1 MSNFNFVKAVRQI
14 SMPPTTKLVA
24 ITLAT
29 YADYETGE
37 CYPSIQTL
45 MDDTGLSNRAVGL
58 HIKHIENL
66 GILVVDRSNGRRSYY
81 RFDVEILSK
90 AVTQGHSSD
99 NKSSDSDNNTS
110 DSDDSEP
117 VTLTQQ
123 PVTLVQKAVT
133 QGHSSDNKSSDSDN
147 NTSDSDDSEP
157 VTLTQQPVTLVQK
170 AVTQG
175 HTNYQEQPI
184 ERSSNTHEE
193 KISQPPVQ
201 FVQYH
206 NFDLAKISVIELGQ
220 KYSTLKSDFIELS
233 KPRHPD
239 LDQHDLENLFDE
251 FGDWFASPNDYGKQ
265 SFKTAQKW
273 AVAFLTWVNNN
284 KHKLI
289 NRKAKNNVTEQSG
302 RNKPI
307 QTPSAYQAKQEN
319 VNRWLRYGQKVREE
333 QHQESSFIDVVPE
346 PPKNFLIEEVGHA

>member
-1 MSNFNFVKAVRQI
+1 MSSFNLVKAVRQI

-99 NKSSDSDNNTS
+99 N
-110 DSDDSEP
+110 E
-117 VTLTQQ
+117 
-123 PVTLVQKAVT
+123 
-133 QGHSSDNKSSDSDN
+133 SSDSDN

-184 ERSSNTHEE
+184 EQPIERSSNTHEE
-193 KISQPPVQ
+193 KISQPPAQ

-265 SFKTAQKW
+265 SSKTAQKW

-284 KHKLI
+284 KQKLI
-289 NRKAKNNVTEQSG
+289 NRKAENSVTEQSG

-333 QHQESSFIDVVPE
+333 QHQESSIIDVVPE
-346 PPKNFLIEEVGHA
+346 PPKSFLIEEVGHA

>member
-45 MDDTGLSNRAVGL
+45 MDDTGLSNRVVCQ
-58 HIKHIENL
+58 HIKNIEKM
-66 GILVVDRSNGRRSYY
+66 GILVADRSNGRRSYY

-99 NKSSDSDNNTS
+99 NESSDSDNNTS
-110 DSDDSEP
+110 DSDDIEP
-117 VTLTQQ
+117 VTFMQQ

-133 QGHSSDNKSSDSDN
+133 QS
-147 NTSDSDDSEP
+147 
-157 VTLTQQPVTLVQK
+157 
-170 AVTQG
+170 
-175 HTNYQEQPI
+175 HTNYQEQPIEQPI

-273 AVAFLTWVNNN
+273 AVAFLTLVNNN

-289 NRKAKNNVTEQSG
+289 NRKAKNSVTEQSG

-333 QHQESSFIDVVPE
+333 QHQESSIIDVVPE

>member
-1 MSNFNFVKAVRQI
+1 MKPLDMRGQRDYMSSFNFVKAVRQI

-99 NKSSDSDNNTS
+99 NESSDSDNNTS
-110 DSDDSEP
+110 DSDDIEP
-117 VTLTQQ
+117 VTFMQQ

-133 QGHSSDNKSSDSDN
+133 QS
-147 NTSDSDDSEP
+147 
-157 VTLTQQPVTLVQK
+157 
-170 AVTQG
+170 
-175 HTNYQEQPI
+175 HTNYQEQPIEQPI

-289 NRKAKNNVTEQSG
+289 NRKEKNNVTEQSG

-333 QHQESSFIDVVPE
+333 QHQESSIIDVVPE
-346 PPKNFLIEEVGHA
+346 PPKSFLIEEVGHA

>member
-1 MSNFNFVKAVRQI
+1 MSYAITDQVRKLKVGNPTAKAVLLRLADYANDRGECFP
-14 SMPPTTKLVA
+14 S
-24 ITLAT
+24 ITLI
-29 YADYETGE
+29 ADETE
-37 CYPSIQTL
+37 FSVRAIKTAIDLLEEVKIIQ
-45 MDDTGLSNRAVGL
+45 
-58 HIKHIENL
+58 
-66 GILVVDRSNGRRSYY
+66 VDRSNGRHNRYKITPES
-81 RFDVEILSK
+81 FTPKTKKQS
-90 AVTQGHSSD
+90 
-99 NKSSDSDNNTS
+99 KSSGEKSTNQCNTFTS
-110 DSDDSEP
+110 AGDAPVQEVHVTSAGDAPEP
-117 VTLTQQ
+117 VQE
-123 PVTLVQKAVT
+123 V
-133 QGHSSDNKSSDSDN
+133 
-147 NTSDSDDSEP
+147 
-157 VTLTQQPVTLVQK
+157 
-170 AVTQG
+170 
-175 HTNYQEQPI
+175 HTNHHITTNNHQLS
-184 ERSSNTHEE
+184 SSNTHEG
-193 KISQPPVQ
+193 KNSQPPAQ

-206 NFDLAKISVIELGQ
+206 NFDLTKISVIELGQ

-333 QHQESSFIDVVPE
+333 QHQESSIIDVVPE
-346 PPKNFLIEEVGHA
+346 PPKSFLIEEVGHA

>member
-37 CYPSIQTL
+37 CFPSIQTL

-81 RFDVEILSK
+81 RFDVEGLTK

-99 NKSSDSDNNTS
+99 N
-110 DSDDSEP
+110 E
-117 VTLTQQ
+117 
-123 PVTLVQKAVT
+123 
-133 QGHSSDNKSSDSDN
+133 SSDSDN

-175 HTNYQEQPI
+175 HTNYQEQPIEQPI

-289 NRKAKNNVTEQSG
+289 NRKAKNSVTEQSG

-333 QHQESSFIDVVPE
+333 QHQESSIIDVVPE

>member
-81 RFDVEILSK
+81 RFDVEILTK
-90 AVTQGHSSD
+90 AVTQGHC
-99 NKSSDSDNNTS
+99 
-110 DSDDSEP
+110 
-117 VTLTQQ
+117 
-123 PVTLVQKAVT
+123 
-133 QGHSSDNKSSDSDN
+133 SDNKSSDSDN

-184 ERSSNTHEE
+184 EQPIERSSNTHEE
-193 KISQPPVQ
+193 KISPPPVQ

-289 NRKAKNNVTEQSG
+289 NRKAKNSVTEQSG

-346 PPKNFLIEEVGHA
+346 PPKSFLIEEVGHA

>member
-1 MSNFNFVKAVRQI
+1 MRGQRDYMSSFNFVKAVRQI

-81 RFDVEILSK
+81 RFDVESLTK
-90 AVTQGHSSD
+90 AVTQGHSSE
-99 NKSSDSDNNTS
+99 NESSDSDNNTS
-110 DSDDSEP
+110 DS
-117 VTLTQQ
+117 
-123 PVTLVQKAVT
+123 
-133 QGHSSDNKSSDSDN
+133 N
-147 NTSDSDDSEP
+147 DSEP

-175 HTNYQEQPI
+175 HTNYQEQPIEQPI

-289 NRKAKNNVTEQSG
+289 NRKEKNNVTEQSG

>member
-58 HIKHIENL
+58 HIKHIESL

-81 RFDVEILSK
+81 RFDMENLTK

-99 NKSSDSDNNTS
+99 NESSDSGDNTS
-110 DSDDSEP
+110 DSDDSE
-117 VTLTQQ
+117 
-123 PVTLVQKAVT
+123 A
-133 QGHSSDNKSSDSDN
+133 
-147 NTSDSDDSEP
+147 

-184 ERSSNTHEE
+184 EQPIERSSNTHDE
-193 KISQPPVQ
+193 KNSQPTVQ

-206 NFDLAKISVIELGQ
+206 NFDLAKISVIELDQ
-220 KYSTLKSDFIELS
+220 KYPTLKSDFIELS

-251 FGDWFASPNDYGKQ
+251 FGNWFASSNDYGKQ

-273 AVAFLTWVNNN
+273 AVAFLTWINNN

-289 NRKAKNNVTEQSG
+289 NRKAKSNVTEQSG

-307 QTPSAYQAKQEN
+307 QTPSAYQTKQEN

-333 QHQESSFIDVVPE
+333 QQQESSIIDVVPE

>member
-37 CYPSIQTL
+37 CFPSIQTL

-66 GILVVDRSNGRRSYY
+66 GILIVDRTNGRRSYY
-81 RFDVEILSK
+81 RFDVESLTK

-99 NKSSDSDNNTS
+99 NESSDSDNNTS
-110 DSDDSEP
+110 DSGDS
-117 VTLTQQ
+117 
-123 PVTLVQKAVT
+123 
-133 QGHSSDNKSSDSDN
+133 G
-147 NTSDSDDSEP
+147 P

-175 HTNYQEQPI
+175 HTNYQEQPIEQPI

-206 NFDLAKISVIELGQ
+206 NFDLAKVSVIELGQ
-220 KYSTLKSDFIELS
+220 KYPTLKSDFIELS
-233 KPRHPD
+233 KPRHTD
-239 LDQHDLENLFDE
+239 LDQHELENLLDE
-251 FGDWFASPNDYGKQ
+251 FGDWFASLNDCGKQ
-265 SFKTAQKW
+265 STKTAQKW

-284 KHKLI
+284 KHKI
-289 NRKAKNNVTEQSG
+289 IARRAKLTVSDQLG
-302 RNKPI
+302 LKPQAI
-307 QTPSAYQAKQEN
+307 AQPSAYQAKQEN

-333 QHQESSFIDVVPE
+333 QHQESSMIDVVPE

>member
-1 MSNFNFVKAVRQI
+1 MRGQRDYMSSFNFVKAVRQI

-99 NKSSDSDNNTS
+99 NESSDSDNNTS
-110 DSDDSEP
+110 DSDDIEP
-117 VTLTQQ
+117 VTFM
-123 PVTLVQKAVT
+123 
-133 QGHSSDNKSSDSDN
+133 
-147 NTSDSDDSEP
+147 
-157 VTLTQQPVTLVQK
+157 QQPVTLVQK

-175 HTNYQEQPI
+175 HTNYQEQPIEQPI

-289 NRKAKNNVTEQSG
+289 NRKAKNSVTEQSG

-333 QHQESSFIDVVPE
+333 QHQESSIIDVVPE

>member
-90 AVTQGHSSD
+90 AVTQGHSSE
-99 NKSSDSDNNTS
+99 N
-110 DSDDSEP
+110 E
-117 VTLTQQ
+117 
-123 PVTLVQKAVT
+123 
-133 QGHSSDNKSSDSDN
+133 SSDSDN

-175 HTNYQEQPI
+175 HTNYQEQPIEQPI

-289 NRKAKNNVTEQSG
+289 NRKAKNSVTEQSG

-333 QHQESSFIDVVPE
+333 QHQESSIIDVVPE
-346 PPKNFLIEEVGHA
+346 PPKSFLIEEVGHA

>member
-99 NKSSDSDNNTS
+99 N
-110 DSDDSEP
+110 E
-117 VTLTQQ
+117 
-123 PVTLVQKAVT
+123 
-133 QGHSSDNKSSDSDN
+133 SSDSDN

-175 HTNYQEQPI
+175 HTNYQEQPIEQPI

-289 NRKAKNNVTEQSG
+289 NRKEKNNVTEQSG

>member
-37 CYPSIQTL
+37 CFPSIQTL

-99 NKSSDSDNNTS
+99 N
-110 DSDDSEP
+110 E
-117 VTLTQQ
+117 
-123 PVTLVQKAVT
+123 
-133 QGHSSDNKSSDSDN
+133 SSDSDN

-184 ERSSNTHEE
+184 EQPIERSSNTHEE
-193 KISQPPVQ
+193 KISQPPAQ

-220 KYSTLKSDFIELS
+220 KYPTLKSDFIELS
-233 KPRHPD
+233 KLRHPD
-239 LDQHDLENLFDE
+239 LDRHDLENLFDE
-251 FGDWFASPNDYGKQ
+251 FGNWFASSNDFGKQ
-265 SFKTAQKW
+265 SCKTAQKW
-273 AVAFLTWVNNN
+273 AVSWLTWVNNN
-284 KHKLI
+284 KHKI
-289 NRKAKNNVTEQSG
+289 IDRKEKSTTNEQ
-302 RNKPI
+302 PI
-307 QTPSAYQAKQEN
+307 RYQCKQSQLAERSQQTTKFLQ
-319 VNRWLRYGQKVREE
+319 
-333 QHQESSFIDVVPE
+333 QHGVIPTSPFFDDVIEVVPDN
-346 PPKNFLIEEVGHA
+346 PKFQMIEEVGHA

>member
-1 MSNFNFVKAVRQI
+1 MSSFNFVKAVRQI

-99 NKSSDSDNNTS
+99 N
-110 DSDDSEP
+110 E
-117 VTLTQQ
+117 
-123 PVTLVQKAVT
+123 
-133 QGHSSDNKSSDSDN
+133 SSDSDN

-184 ERSSNTHEE
+184 EQPIERSSNTHEG
-193 KISQPPVQ
+193 KNSQPPAQ

-333 QHQESSFIDVVPE
+333 QQESSIIDVVPE
-346 PPKNFLIEEVGHA
+346 PPKSFLIEEVGHA

>member
-37 CYPSIQTL
+37 CFPSIQTL

-90 AVTQGHSSD
+90 AVTQGHY
-99 NKSSDSDNNTS
+99 
-110 DSDDSEP
+110 
-117 VTLTQQ
+117 
-123 PVTLVQKAVT
+123 
-133 QGHSSDNKSSDSDN
+133 SDNKSSDSDN

-184 ERSSNTHEE
+184 EQPIERSSNTHEE
-193 KISQPPVQ
+193 KISQPPAQ

-289 NRKAKNNVTEQSG
+289 NRKAKNSVTEQSG

-333 QHQESSFIDVVPE
+333 QHQESSIIDVVPE
-346 PPKNFLIEEVGHA
+346 PPKSFLIEEVGHA

>member
-1 MSNFNFVKAVRQI
+1 MSSFNFVKAVRQI

-45 MDDTGLSNRAVGL
+45 MDDTGLSNRVVCQ
-58 HIKHIENL
+58 HIKNIEKM
-66 GILVVDRSNGRRSYY
+66 GILVADRSNGRRSYY
-81 RFDVEILSK
+81 LFDVEILSK

-99 NKSSDSDNNTS
+99 NESSDSDNNTS
-110 DSDDSEP
+110 DSDDIEP
-117 VTLTQQ
+117 VTFMQQ

-133 QGHSSDNKSSDSDN
+133 QS
-147 NTSDSDDSEP
+147 
-157 VTLTQQPVTLVQK
+157 
-170 AVTQG
+170 
-175 HTNYQEQPI
+175 HTNYQEQPIEQPI

-289 NRKAKNNVTEQSG
+289 NRKEKNNVTEQSG

-333 QHQESSFIDVVPE
+333 QHQESSIIDVVPE
-346 PPKNFLIEEVGHA
+346 PPKNFLIEEVSHA

>member
-1 MSNFNFVKAVRQI
+1 MSSFNFVKAVRQI

-99 NKSSDSDNNTS
+99 NESSDSY
-110 DSDDSEP
+110 
-117 VTLTQQ
+117 
-123 PVTLVQKAVT
+123 
-133 QGHSSDNKSSDSDN
+133 N

-184 ERSSNTHEE
+184 EQPIERSSNTHEE
-193 KISQPPVQ
+193 KISQPSAQ

-206 NFDLAKISVIELGQ
+206 NFDLAKISVIELDQ
-220 KYSTLKSDFIELS
+220 KYPTLKSDFIELS

-307 QTPSAYQAKQEN
+307 QTPSAHQAKQEN

-333 QHQESSFIDVVPE
+333 QHQESSIIDVVPE

>member
-1 MSNFNFVKAVRQI
+1 MNSFNFVKAVRQI

-99 NKSSDSDNNTS
+99 N
-110 DSDDSEP
+110 E
-117 VTLTQQ
+117 
-123 PVTLVQKAVT
+123 
-133 QGHSSDNKSSDSDN
+133 SSDSDN

-184 ERSSNTHEE
+184 EQPIERSSNTHEE

-206 NFDLAKISVIELGQ
+206 NFDLAKISVIELCQ
-220 KYSTLKSDFIELS
+220 KYPTLKSDFIELS
-233 KPRHPD
+233 QPRHPD

-251 FGDWFASPNDYGKQ
+251 FGDWFASPNAHGKQ
-265 SFKTAQKW
+265 SSKTAQKW

-284 KHKLI
+284 KHKSI
-289 NRKAKNNVTEQSG
+289 NRKAKNAVTEQSG
-302 RNKPI
+302 RNRPI
-307 QTPSAYQAKQEN
+307 QIPSAYQAKQEN
-319 VNRWLRYGQKVREE
+319 VNRWLRYGQKVRE
-333 QHQESSFIDVVPE
+333 QQQESSVIDVVPE
-346 PPKNFLIEEVGHA
+346 PPKRFLIEEVGHA

>member
-14 SMPPTTKLVA
+14 PMPPTTKLVA

-45 MDDTGLSNRAVGL
+45 MDDTGLSNRVVGL

-90 AVTQGHSSD
+90 AVMQGHSSD
-99 NKSSDSDNNTS
+99 N
-110 DSDDSEP
+110 E
-117 VTLTQQ
+117 
-123 PVTLVQKAVT
+123 
-133 QGHSSDNKSSDSDN
+133 SSDSDN

-184 ERSSNTHEE
+184 EQPIERSSNTHEE
-193 KISQPPVQ
+193 KISQPPAQ

-333 QHQESSFIDVVPE
+333 QHQESSIIDVVPE
-346 PPKNFLIEEVGHA
+346 SPKSFLIEEVGHA

>member
-37 CYPSIQTL
+37 CFPSIQTL

-81 RFDVEILSK
+81 RFDVESLTK
-90 AVTQGHSSD
+90 AVTQGHY
-99 NKSSDSDNNTS
+99 
-110 DSDDSEP
+110 
-117 VTLTQQ
+117 
-123 PVTLVQKAVT
+123 
-133 QGHSSDNKSSDSDN
+133 SDNKSSDSDN

-184 ERSSNTHEE
+184 EQPIERSSNTHEE
-193 KISQPPVQ
+193 KISQPPAQ

-289 NRKAKNNVTEQSG
+289 NRKAKNSVTEQSG

-333 QHQESSFIDVVPE
+333 QQHQESSIIDVVPE

>member
-1 MSNFNFVKAVRQI
+1 MRGQRDYMSSFNFVKAVRQI

-99 NKSSDSDNNTS
+99 NESSDSDNNTS
-110 DSDDSEP
+110 DSDDIEP
-117 VTLTQQ
+117 VTFMQQ

-133 QGHSSDNKSSDSDN
+133 QS
-147 NTSDSDDSEP
+147 
-157 VTLTQQPVTLVQK
+157 
-170 AVTQG
+170 
-175 HTNYQEQPI
+175 HTNYQEQPIEQPI

-289 NRKAKNNVTEQSG
+289 NRKAKNSVTEQSG

>member
-1 MSNFNFVKAVRQI
+1 MSSFNFVKAVRQI

-99 NKSSDSDNNTS
+99 NESSDSDNNTS
-110 DSDDSEP
+110 DSDDIEP
-117 VTLTQQ
+117 VTFMQQ

-133 QGHSSDNKSSDSDN
+133 QS
-147 NTSDSDDSEP
+147 
-157 VTLTQQPVTLVQK
+157 
-170 AVTQG
+170 
-175 HTNYQEQPI
+175 HTNYQEQPIEQPI

-289 NRKAKNNVTEQSG
+289 NRKEKNNVTEQSG

>member
-45 MDDTGLSNRAVGL
+45 MDDTGLSNRVVCQ
-58 HIKHIENL
+58 HIKNIEKM
-66 GILVVDRSNGRRSYY
+66 GILVADRSNGRRSYY

-99 NKSSDSDNNTS
+99 N
-110 DSDDSEP
+110 E
-117 VTLTQQ
+117 
-123 PVTLVQKAVT
+123 
-133 QGHSSDNKSSDSDN
+133 SSDSDN

-184 ERSSNTHEE
+184 EQPIERSSNTHEE
-193 KISQPPVQ
+193 KISLPPAQ

-333 QHQESSFIDVVPE
+333 QHQESSIIDVVPE
-346 PPKNFLIEEVGHA
+346 PPKSFLIEEVGHA

>member
-1 MSNFNFVKAVRQI
+1 MSSFNFVKAVRQI

-99 NKSSDSDNNTS
+99 N
-110 DSDDSEP
+110 E
-117 VTLTQQ
+117 
-123 PVTLVQKAVT
+123 
-133 QGHSSDNKSSDSDN
+133 SSDSDN

-184 ERSSNTHEE
+184 EQPIERSSNTHEE
-193 KISQPPVQ
+193 KISQPPAQ

>member
-1 MSNFNFVKAVRQI
+1 MVAVKPLDMRGQRDYMSSFNFVKAVRQI

-45 MDDTGLSNRAVGL
+45 MDDTGLSNRVVCQ
-58 HIKHIENL
+58 HIKNIEKM
-66 GILVVDRSNGRRSYY
+66 GILVADRSNGRRSYY

-110 DSDDSEP
+110 DSDDIEP
-117 VTLTQQ
+117 VTFMQQ

-133 QGHSSDNKSSDSDN
+133 QS
-147 NTSDSDDSEP
+147 
-157 VTLTQQPVTLVQK
+157 
-170 AVTQG
+170 
-175 HTNYQEQPI
+175 HTNYQEQPIEQPI

-220 KYSTLKSDFIELS
+220 KYSTLKSGFIELS

-273 AVAFLTWVNNN
+273 AVAFLT
-284 KHKLI
+284 
-289 NRKAKNNVTEQSG
+289 
-302 RNKPI
+302 
-307 QTPSAYQAKQEN
+307 
-319 VNRWLRYGQKVREE
+319 
-333 QHQESSFIDVVPE
+333 
-346 PPKNFLIEEVGHA
+346 

>member
-81 RFDVEILSK
+81 RFDVE
-90 AVTQGHSSD
+90 G
-99 NKSSDSDNNTS
+99 
-110 DSDDSEP
+110 
-117 VTLTQQ
+117 LT
-123 PVTLVQKAVT
+123 KAVT

-184 ERSSNTHEE
+184 EQPIERSSNTHEE
-193 KISQPPVQ
+193 KISQPPAQ

-284 KHKLI
+284 KQKLI
-289 NRKAKNNVTEQSG
+289 NRKAKNSVTEQSG

-333 QHQESSFIDVVPE
+333 QHQESSIIDVVPE

>member
-1 MSNFNFVKAVRQI
+1 MSSFNFVKAVRQI

-45 MDDTGLSNRAVGL
+45 MDDTGLSNRVVCQ
-58 HIKHIENL
+58 HIKNIEKM
-66 GILVVDRSNGRRSYY
+66 GILVADRSNGRRTFY
-81 RFDVEILSK
+81 RFDVEKLQNEVILGQK
-90 AVTQGHSSD
+90 AVTESHCFHYPSC
-99 NKSSDSDNNTS
+99 DSDNNTS

-117 VTLTQQ
+117 VTFMQQ

-133 QGHSSDNKSSDSDN
+133 QS
-147 NTSDSDDSEP
+147 
-157 VTLTQQPVTLVQK
+157 
-170 AVTQG
+170 
-175 HTNYQEQPI
+175 HTNYQEQPIEQPI

-289 NRKAKNNVTEQSG
+289 NRKEKNNVTEQSG

>member
-81 RFDVEILSK
+81 RFDVEGLTK
-90 AVTQGHSSD
+90 AVTHGHSSD
-99 NKSSDSDNNTS
+99 N
-110 DSDDSEP
+110 E
-117 VTLTQQ
+117 
-123 PVTLVQKAVT
+123 
-133 QGHSSDNKSSDSDN
+133 SSDSDN

-175 HTNYQEQPI
+175 HTNYQEQPIEQPI

-289 NRKAKNNVTEQSG
+289 NRKAKNSVTEQSG

>member
-99 NKSSDSDNNTS
+99 N
-110 DSDDSEP
+110 E
-117 VTLTQQ
+117 
-123 PVTLVQKAVT
+123 
-133 QGHSSDNKSSDSDN
+133 SSDSDN

-184 ERSSNTHEE
+184 EQPIERSSNTHEE
-193 KISQPPVQ
+193 KISQPPAQ

-289 NRKAKNNVTEQSG
+289 NRKAKNSVTEQSG

-333 QHQESSFIDVVPE
+333 QHQESSIIDVVPE
-346 PPKNFLIEEVGHA
+346 PPKSFLIEEVGHA